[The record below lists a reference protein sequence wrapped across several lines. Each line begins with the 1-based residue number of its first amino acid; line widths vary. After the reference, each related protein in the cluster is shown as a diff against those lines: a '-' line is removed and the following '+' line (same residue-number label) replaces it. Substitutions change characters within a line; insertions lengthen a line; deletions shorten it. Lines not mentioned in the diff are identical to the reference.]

1 MSTQTILIIDDD
13 PVVADMFGEAFSL
26 NGFKG
31 DVFID
36 SSEALSAFNSD
47 SDKYQTV
54 ICDMRMPRKSGIEIA
69 VEIKKLNPLVRVIL
83 MADDKKDY
91 DNANSPSEI
100 SDHFVTKPE
109 DVRGVLKLISDIN
122 KAN

>member
-54 ICDMRMPRKSGIEIA
+54 ICVIMPGKCGIEIA

>member
-1 MSTQTILIIDDD
+1 
-13 PVVADMFGEAFSL
+13 
-26 NGFKG
+26 
-31 DVFID
+31 
-36 SSEALSAFNSD
+36 
-47 SDKYQTV
+47 
-54 ICDMRMPRKSGIEIA
+54 MRMPGKSGIEIA